1 MTGNFNIYNNSS
13 ENLSIIYFT
22 FQCIYIYIYLKIV
35 CLPTVKPFFQSLWQK
50 EKINKF
56 TSLSYHQNESRS
68 ATDTSDALKNV

>member
-1 MTGNFNIYNNSS
+1 MY
-13 ENLSIIYFT
+13 
-22 FQCIYIYIYLKIV
+22 IYIYI
-35 CLPTVKPFFQSLWQK
+35 FENSLSTHCQTIFSKSVAK